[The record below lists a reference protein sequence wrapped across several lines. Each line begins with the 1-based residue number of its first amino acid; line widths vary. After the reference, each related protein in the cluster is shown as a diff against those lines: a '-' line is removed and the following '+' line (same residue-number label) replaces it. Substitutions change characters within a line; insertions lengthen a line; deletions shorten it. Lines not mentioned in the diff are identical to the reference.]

1 MDHTKSDSLRTLVLG
16 ASTNPAR
23 YSYKAAVRLMEAGH
37 EVLLVG
43 GGKADLSGQP
53 IHQGTGRLDFEGV
66 DTVTMYLSVA
76 HQALYTEALLRLKP
90 RRVIFNP
97 GSENPDLMRLLRKV
111 GVEVQAACTLVLLS
125 MNSYAG

>member
-16 ASTNPAR
+16 ASTHPAR
-23 YSYKAAVRLMEAGH
+23 YSYKAAIRLMEAGH

-43 GGKADLSGQP
+43 GREAELKGQP
-53 IHQGTGRLDFEGV
+53 IHRGTGRLDFEDV

-76 HQALYTEALLRLKP
+76 HQALYTEALLELKP

-97 GSENPDLMRLLRKV
+97 GSENPELMRLLTEE
-111 GVEVQAACTLVLLS
+111 GVEVEAACTLVLLS
-125 MNSYAG
+125 MNSYAA